1 MIPINIDLSRI
12 SQGNTKLKLG
22 GLDNLSKLD
31 NRIKSDISV
40 YYFSVLI
47 ELKISFS
54 YLSAPEIKSSKVELI
69 VFSFDKAHKIVL
81 FFSKFVFEK
90 SVKLALIAYSVSCDL
105 VWSEFVIGCS
115 SLIHPNIDIND
126 FNFVVITNIEVGVAY
141 SKMFEGFIIEEIF
154 DPKGTSIFCHVYNVD
169 PFRASFFR
177 MKPKHEM
184 FSKDIP

>member
-1 MIPINIDLSRI
+1 MLLKLTFIRGIYDLMIPINIDLSRI

-31 NRIKSDISV
+31 NGVKSDISV
-40 YYFSVLI
+40 HYFSVLI

-69 VFSFDKAHKIVL
+69 VFGFDKAHKIVL

-141 SKMFEGFIIEEIF
+141 SKMFDYFKERINITVFLNKYSARRLSRQDTYRIY
-154 DPKGTSIFCHVYNVD
+154 H
-169 PFRASFFR
+169 
-177 MKPKHEM
+177 
-184 FSKDIP
+184 